1 MKTTNKIPCGVTVE
15 FDSAMFLQILDRYGV
30 TGWNNWVDAMHDQ
43 NLIYPSYEKGNP
55 PPLQIS
61 FDLTGIDLSNRDLDG
76 IDLQLA
82 DAFSGIFC
90 HSSLYGSKIL
100 LANKCNFIGC
110 DLRTASFE
118 GCDVSGAV
126 FIDAMLDGI
135 NWHRAFCYV
144 GMPPIG
150 LPADIMSRIKQEK
163 PDDADVAGSIP
174 AEGNK
179 IACLA
184 DVKDASHWGIME

>member
-1 MKTTNKIPCGVTVE
+1 MKTRNKIPCGVTVE
-15 FDSAMFLQILDRYGV
+15 FDGAMFLQILDRYGV

-90 HSSLYGSKIL
+90 HSSLYGAKIL

-110 DLRTASFE
+110 DLRTATFE
-118 GCDVSGAV
+118 SCDVSGAV

-135 NWHRAFCYV
+135 NWHRAFHYV

-174 AEGNK
+174 AEEKK
-179 IACLA
+179 IVCLA
-184 DVKDASHWGIME
+184 EMKDA